1 MTNKHIKVING
12 RKYYYE
18 SIRVGKKVTS
28 RYIGPVDRIRK
39 RKVNKAEQAVQQVAQ
54 EMDAQAADIE
64 QEAMEQG
71 GPSEDENYI
80 G

>member
-1 MTNKHIKVING
+1 MANRHIKVING

-28 RYIGPVDRIRK
+28 RYLGPVDRVRK
-39 RKVNKAEQAVQQVAQ
+39 RKFMKSEQQLEQQL
-54 EMDAQAADIE
+54 DAQPANARE
-64 QEAMEQG
+64 EF
-71 GPSEDENYI
+71 SEDVSEPSNEDSYI

>member
-1 MTNKHIKVING
+1 MANRHIKVING

-28 RYIGPVDRIRK
+28 RYLGPVERVRRK
-39 RKVNKAEQAVQQVAQ
+39 KKDSIELEQNIGQQLDSK
-54 EMDAQAADIE
+54 EMKEGLEELPD
-64 QEAMEQG
+64 
-71 GPSEDENYI
+71 DENYI

>member
-1 MTNKHIKVING
+1 MANRHIKVING

-28 RYIGPVDRIRK
+28 RYLGPVERVRK
-39 RKVNKAEQAVQQVAQ
+39 RKVMKGEQQLEQQL
-54 EMDAQAADIE
+54 DAQPANTRE
-64 QEAMEQG
+64 EF
-71 GPSEDENYI
+71 SEDVPEPSNEDSYI

>member
-1 MTNKHIKVING
+1 MANKHIKVING

-28 RYIGPVDRIRK
+28 RYLGPVERIRK
-39 RKVNKAEQAVQQVAQ
+39 KKEMKALQQ
-54 EMDAQAADIE
+54 IE
-64 QEAMEQG
+64 QQMDSQKDQMQEESG
-71 GPSEDENYI
+71 LPSDESYI

>member
-1 MTNKHIKVING
+1 MTNRHIKVING

-28 RYIGPVDRIRK
+28 RYLGPVERIRK
-39 RKVNKAEQAVQQVAQ
+39 KKMMRDEQAVQMMAQSVAEQ
-54 EMDAQAADIE
+54 PAEAEEMA
-64 QEAMEQG
+64 EA
-71 GPSEDENYI
+71 PSEDENYI

>member
-1 MTNKHIKVING
+1 MTNRHIKTING

-28 RYIGPVDRIRK
+28 RYIGPVEDRK
-39 RKVNKAEQAVQQVAQ
+39 RKSKVELQPVQEQPSNPQEVTAE
-54 EMDAQAADIE
+54 E
-64 QEAMEQG
+64 
-71 GPSEDENYI
+71 ENYI